1 MGGRGAGS
9 GRGSFTGK
17 PGNRR
22 ITIPTANKNEGRLEA
37 LDRAIRELNETYAPI
52 HKSAKALLQKMK
64 RDNAPWSDIAT
75 VQKIY
80 RDSRPIKT
88 YNDRR
93 LLNG

>member
-1 MGGRGAGS
+1 MGGRGSGS
-9 GRGSFTGK
+9 GIGSFTGN

-22 ITIPTANKNEGRLEA
+22 ITIPTANKNEGGLEA
-37 LDRAIRELNETYAPI
+37 LNRTIREMNEAFAPI
-52 HKSAKALLQKMK
+52 HKSAKALLQEMK
-64 RDNAPWSDIAT
+64 RDNAPWSDIAA